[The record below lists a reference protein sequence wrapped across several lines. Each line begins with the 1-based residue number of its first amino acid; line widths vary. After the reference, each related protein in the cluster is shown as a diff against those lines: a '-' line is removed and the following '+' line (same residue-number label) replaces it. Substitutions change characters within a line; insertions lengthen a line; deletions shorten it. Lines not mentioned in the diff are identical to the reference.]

1 MITITFISGGYVGKA
16 IYATDIKIDDTVVL
30 PSAYLAASQVTIIGD
45 NDQGQDSVEVTA
57 QIPEWLLE
65 SKIMQHKAEQVEASN
80 AVKER
85 LLSLI

>member
-30 PSAYLAASQVTIIGD
+30 PSAYLAASQITIISD
-45 NDQGQDSVEVTA
+45 NDQGQDNVEVTA
-57 QIPEWLLE
+57 LIPVWLLE
-65 SKIMQHKAEQVEASN
+65 SKIMQHKAEQEEASVAEKN
-80 AVKER
+80 R